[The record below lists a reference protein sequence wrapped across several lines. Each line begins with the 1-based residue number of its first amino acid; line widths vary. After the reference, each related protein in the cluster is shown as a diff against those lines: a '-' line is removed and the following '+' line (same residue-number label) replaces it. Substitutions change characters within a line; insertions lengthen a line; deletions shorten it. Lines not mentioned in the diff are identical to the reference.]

1 MSTQSTPFMRK
12 PSLSTLALTLAL
24 ANTASAHS
32 LGDLLQAARQF
43 DATYLGAQQ
52 QYQANLSKAEQGK
65 ALLRPTVGLSAG
77 STRTSA
83 EYVPS
88 INEYAYT
95 TNSAAISASQPLYNP
110 ANKASYD
117 QAQAQLVAS
126 QAQLNAA
133 EQDLI
138 VRVAQ
143 AYFDALAS
151 QDSLSY
157 VQAQKKAV
165 EEQLASAKRN
175 FEVGTATITDSKEAQ
190 SRYDL
195 VIAQELAAQN
205 DLEIKTLALRQLVGI
220 NNATPDPVNSTL
232 PAAEGDMQT
241 WVDKALQQHPT
252 LQQLQV
258 AEQVAKLETEKARAG
273 HKPTVNLTGSY
284 TLADEIGG
292 TSSKSFGNTT
302 LRYKSASI
310 GVSLNIPLYAG
321 NATQNRIKE
330 TLSLED
336 KAHSD
341 LLASQRIISQS
352 VRSAFLGLSSG
363 LSQVRAY
370 EAAVASSQSS
380 LESNQLGY
388 RVGVR
393 INIDVLNAQSQLYST
408 KASLAQARYNVLM
421 TSLKL
426 KQAAGVLTTD
436 DALKL
441 GSSTA
446 AAPSPAGATTASKP

>member
-1 MSTQSTPFMRK
+1 MSTQSTPSVRQRTNRLTMLAIA
-12 PSLSTLALTLAL
+12 SALTCLA
-24 ANTASAHS
+24 TSASAHS
-32 LGDLLQAARQF
+32 LGDLLQAARQY

-52 QYQANLSKAEQGK
+52 QYQANLAKAEQSK
-65 ALLRPTVGLSAG
+65 SLLLPTVGLSAS
-77 STRTSA
+77 STRTSTQSDPG
-83 EYVPS
+83 V
-88 INEYAYT
+88 NEYAYN
-95 TNSAAISASQPLYNP
+95 TNSATVSASQPLYNP
-110 ANKASYD
+110 SNKASYD
-117 QAQAQLVAS
+117 QAKIQLISS

-165 EEQLASAKRN
+165 AEQLASAKRN

-195 VIAQELAAQN
+195 VVAQELAAQN

-220 NNATPDPVNSTL
+220 ADAQPDPISNTL
-232 PAAEGDMQT
+232 PTAEGDMQA
-241 WVDKALQQHPT
+241 WIDKAMQQHPT
-252 LQQLQV
+252 LQQLQI

-273 HKPTVNLTGSY
+273 HKPTVSLTGSY
-284 TLADEIGG
+284 TMADAVDG
-292 TSSKSFGNTT
+292 TSSKSFGGTT
-302 LRYKSASI
+302 VHNKNASI
-310 GVSLNIPLYAG
+310 GVSVSIPLYSG
-321 NATQNRIKE
+321 GSTQNRIKE
-330 TLSLED
+330 TLALED
-336 KAHSD
+336 KAHD
-341 LLASQRIISQS
+341 DVLAAQRSISQN
-352 VRSAFLGLSSG
+352 VRSAYLGLTSG
-363 LSQVRAY
+363 LSQVKA
-370 EAAVASSQSS
+370 EASSQSS
-380 LESNQLGY
+380 LESNQVGY

-408 KASLAQARYNVLM
+408 KSSLAQARYNVLM

-426 KQAAGVLTTD
+426 KQAVGVLTTE

-441 GSSTA
+441 
-446 AAPSPAGATTASKP
+446 SPKP